1 MSSMTT
7 LRDIVNGDPA
17 DATDVEFNFNTIE
30 SYIASDVV
38 VADGT
43 QAFTA
48 AQTGVAGTASTHLA
62 TKGQVDAVLP
72 VGMITAFGGAA
83 APTGWALCNGA
94 SVSSTDPT
102 YVDLFAVIGTTY
114 GDPGSGNFN
123 LPDFRDRT
131 LVGASGTKANG
142 STGGRSD
149 WELLQHTHTQ
159 DSHTH
164 TQPQHRH
171 TMPTHSHSVTGSV
184 GGSDGTHSHSDNFNV
199 NGPTTG
205 TVAVGSTYSGS
216 SFVIPHKNDTNVFPG
231 GVYNGGLAIAAI
243 SYYGTDVN
251 VSGAV
256 ITSGGHGHSFS
267 LTAAD
272 KDPGDTHYTTPTN
285 NPTTAVNQDA
295 GTETVTADQNWAP
308 YQATN
313 FIIKL

>member
-7 LRDIVNGDPA
+7 LRDINNGDAA

-30 SYIASDVV
+30 NYIASDVV

-83 APTGWALCNGA
+83 APSGWALCNGA

-131 LVGASGTKANG
+131 LVGASGSKANG

-159 DSHTH
+159 DAHTH
-164 TQPQHRH
+164 TQVAHYHEMGTHQHGSSGL
-171 TMPTHSHSVTGSV
+171 TANQSSHSHSAGTLGGTTNSDSHTHSMSPSQYSNTGDFGVGGTSVTSGANVGNPQVNTASDSHSHTLNITGS
-184 GGSDGTHSHSDNFNV
+184 T
-199 NGPTTG
+199 
-205 TVAVGSTYSGS
+205 GSTD
-216 SFVIPHKNDTNVFPG
+216 P
-231 GVYNGGLAIAAI
+231 AI
-243 SYYGTDVN
+243 SL
-251 VSGAV
+251 SG
-256 ITSGGHGHSFS
+256 FS
-267 LTAAD
+267 QNSTV
-272 KDPGDTHYTTPTN
+272 GDTDSFAATN
-285 NPTTAVNQDA
+285 NSTTATNQNA
-295 GTETVTADQNWAP
+295 GTATVTTDENFAP

>member
-7 LRDIVNGDPA
+7 LRDINNGDAA

-30 SYIASDVV
+30 NYIASDVV

-83 APTGWALCNGA
+83 APSGWALCNGA

-131 LVGASGTKANG
+131 LVGASGSKANG

-159 DSHTH
+159 DAHTH
-164 TQPQHRH
+164 TQVAHFHTTSATHNHGVGSYSANQSGHTHSFSDSGTTGSDSHTHSMSPSQYSNAGDFTVGGTSVTSGSNVGNPQV
-171 TMPTHSHSVTGSV
+171 TTASDSHSHSFSVSGTTGST
-184 GGSDGTHSHSDNFNV
+184 D
-199 NGPTTG
+199 P
-205 TVAVGSTYSGS
+205 
-216 SFVIPHKNDTNVFPG
+216 
-231 GVYNGGLAIAAI
+231 AI
-243 SYYGTDVN
+243 SL
-251 VSGAV
+251 SG
-256 ITSGGHGHSFS
+256 FS
-267 LTAAD
+267 QNSTV
-272 KDPGDTHYTTPTN
+272 GDTDSFAATN
-285 NPTTAVNQDA
+285 NSTTATNQNA
-295 GTETVTADQNWAP
+295 GTATTTTDENFAP